1 MASMNQI
8 GQPNNDSVSKFMQDI
23 VGANMGFI
31 FTDDAK
37 KTDDGP
43 DGDRDDPR
51 HDQVRAPRGDRF
63 HQVSR

>member
-31 FTDDAK
+31 FTNHAK
-37 KTDDGP
+37 QTDDGKMVIAMI
-43 DGDRDDPR
+43 RDMIKS
-51 HDQVRAPRGDRF
+51 VLRGVWRF
-63 HQVSR
+63 HQVSG

>member
-8 GQPNNDSVSKFMQDI
+8 GHPNNDSVSKYMQDI

-37 KTDDGP
+37 KSFDAQN
-43 DGDRDDPR
+43 GDVDNPR
-51 HDQVRAPRGDRF
+51 HDQVRAARSERF
-63 HQVSR
+63 HQVSG